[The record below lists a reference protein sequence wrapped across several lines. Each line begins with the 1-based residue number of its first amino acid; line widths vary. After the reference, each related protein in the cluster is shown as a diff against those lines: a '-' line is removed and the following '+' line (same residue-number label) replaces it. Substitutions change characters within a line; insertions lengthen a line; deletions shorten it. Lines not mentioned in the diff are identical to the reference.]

1 LVRSVRWQIVGEEE
15 GGGKEEILVGG
26 VVGFSSRSWRTHP
39 FPVNLDLAFRD
50 LHHGC
55 FLHSKEL
62 LFPLSSKTLGKVLM
76 LGIRLRC
83 RVVSFSSP

>member
-1 LVRSVRWQIVGEEE
+1 MRSVRWKIEGEEG
-15 GGGKEEILVGG
+15 GGGKEEILVGV
-26 VVGFSSRSWRTHP
+26 VVGFSSQPWRTLP
-39 FPVNLDLAFRD
+39 SPVSLALVFRG

-62 LFPLSSKTLGKVLM
+62 LFPLSNKTLGKVLM

-83 RVVSFSSP
+83 KVVSFSSL